1 MADQTEITETTTKE
15 TSVSNLSRKQFEKA
29 NDIEAMQRHRSMR
42 EGLAGT
48 YVGIGNAYTMY
59 PAYTSALSAG
69 NLVTS
74 TSDASTQYPAQ
85 ATTEDSMGLSTANGL
100 GEGGA
105 ASSAAGAAGG
115 SPA

>member
-1 MADQTEITETTTKE
+1 M
-15 TSVSNLSRKQFEKA
+15 SNLSRKQFEKA